1 VESVDEFQRRART
14 WIEENVPRAGDDGGV
29 MSETR
34 VRRAQA
40 LQQAIYDA
48 GFGAITWPKQYGGQE
63 LSVGHMHAFAEE
75 LRGFQNPY
83 HTLSVS
89 LGVIG
94 PTILERGTEQQKA
107 AHLPPLLRGDT
118 LWVQFLSEPSGGSDM
133 AGILTTATPDGDV
146 WVLNGAKVWTTFG
159 HYATNALCLA
169 RTDWDVP
176 KHRGLSMFII
186 DIPAPGLTVL
196 PLKQVSGAAE
206 FCQEFL
212 DNVTLPADHLLGEP
226 NEGWSIAQE
235 LLQHERRAL
244 GGGSDYFTAGG
255 TASGTAGESVGA
267 QAAELA
273 RRSGR
278 AGDLTARQQVAE
290 MHVLDTIGAQLAER
304 VATGMRAGRM
314 PGTAGSLLKLF
325 TATTHLR
332 RSEVT
337 LELAGPSTVAWSPG
351 DDQARAYAMGWLG
364 RQGTAIMGGSNEI
377 QRNIISE
384 RVLGL
389 PREAAPDRDV
399 PFREVR
405 HNRART

>member
-1 VESVDEFQRRART
+1 MESVDQFRRRART
-14 WIEENVPRAGDDGGV
+14 WIEANVPRAGADEDAT
-29 MSETR
+29 SEAR
-34 VRRAQA
+34 VRGAQA

-48 GFGAITWPKQYGGQE
+48 GFGAITWPTEYGGRG
-63 LSVGHMHAFAEE
+63 LSVAHMHAFAEE
-75 LRGFQNPY
+75 LRGFENPY

-94 PTILERGTEQQKA
+94 PTILERGTEEQKA
-107 AHLPPLLRGDT
+107 THLPPLLRGDT

-133 AGILTTATPDGDV
+133 AGILTTATHDGDT

-159 HYATNALCLA
+159 HYATNALCLT

-176 KHRGLSMFII
+176 KHRGLSMFIV

-212 DNVTLPADHLLGEP
+212 DDVTLPGDHLLGEP
-226 NEGWSIAQE
+226 NEGWAIAQE

-244 GGGSDYFTAGG
+244 GGGSDYFTAGSTSTG
-255 TASGTAGESVGA
+255 SGGGSAGA
-267 QAAELA
+267 QLAGLA

-278 AGDLTARQQVAE
+278 IGDGIARQQVAE
-290 MHVLDTIGAQLAER
+290 MHVLETIGAQLADR
-304 VATGMRAGRM
+304 VATGMRAASM

-337 LELAGPSTVAWSPG
+337 LELAGPSTVAWPLG
-351 DDQARAYAMGWLG
+351 DDRTRGYAMGWLG

-405 HNRART
+405 HNR